1 MAEET
6 KPRWLQFN
14 LSTAVALM
22 FAAGWLIWTG
32 ICCVHYVKGVP
43 LANALEVVNVTAAVA
58 FAYLSP
64 VIAIGLIAWCLC
76 GLREYLTRRRSNAKD
91 HEVPK

>member
-1 MAEET
+1 MTENP

-14 LSTAVALM
+14 LSTAVVLM

-32 ICCVHYVKGVP
+32 ICCLHYAQGVP
-43 LANALEVVNVTAAVA
+43 PANALEVVNVTAAIA

-76 GLREYLTRRRSNAKD
+76 DLGEYLLRRSINAKD
-91 HEVPK
+91 HENPM